1 MPGNKKKYK
10 LISVIIPSYNEEGN
24 VEKIAQYVTERLF
37 ATGYEFELIFV
48 DDGSTDQTLLRLEH
62 LHKNDTHIKYL
73 SLSRN
78 FGHQSALKAGL
89 DFAKGDAVIS
99 MDADLQH
106 PPELIKKMLQYWEDG
121 YDVVYTQ
128 RKEDPSLPYFKRAT
142 SRLFYRLLNLFS
154 DIKLEPG
161 TSDFR
166 LLDKK
171 VVSVIREMPEDNLFF
186 RGLVK
191 WVGFKQH
198 RLEYMPDLRY
208 DGSSKYSLRNMFS
221 LAISGVT
228 STSIFPLRIASL
240 LGFIVS
246 IGAFGYSLVVIYDY
260 FFTSKNLPGWTTIIL
275 AVLFLGG
282 VQLISIGIIG
292 EYLGKLL
299 IQSKGRPKYIIK
311 QTHQDAKEEN
321 PA

>member
-1 MPGNKKKYK
+1 MPGNKKKHK
-10 LISVIIPSYNEEGN
+10 LISVIIPAYNEEGN
-24 VEKIAQYVTERLF
+24 VDKIAQYVTERLSS
-37 ATGYEFELIFV
+37 TGYEFELIFV
-48 DDGSTDQTLLRLEH
+48 DDGSTDQTLNRLQH
-62 LHKNDTHIKYL
+62 LHKNDTRIKYL
-73 SLSRN
+73 SFSRN
-78 FGHQSALKAGL
+78 FGHQSALKAGM

-106 PPELIKKMLQYWEDG
+106 PPGLIKKMLQYWEDG

-128 RKEDPSLPYFKRAT
+128 RKEDHSLPYFKRTT
-142 SRLFYRLLNLFS
+142 SRLFYRLINLIS

-166 LLDKK
+166 LLDNK

-198 RLEYMPDLRY
+198 RIEYMPDLRY
-208 DGSSKYSLRNMFS
+208 DGYSKYSLRNMFS

-228 STSIFPLRIASL
+228 SISIFPLRIASL

-246 IGAFGYSLVVIYDY
+246 VGAFGYSLVVIYDY
-260 FFTSKNLPGWTTIIL
+260 FFTNKNLPGWTTIIL

-282 VQLISIGIIG
+282 VQLITIGIIG

>member
-10 LISVIIPSYNEEGN
+10 LISVIIPAYNEEGN
-24 VEKIAQYVTERLF
+24 VDKVAQYVTERLSSS
-37 ATGYEFELIFV
+37 GYEFELIFV
-48 DDGSTDQTLLRLEH
+48 DDGSTDQTLPRLQH
-62 LHKNDTHIKYL
+62 LHKNDARIKYL
-73 SLSRN
+73 SFSRN
-78 FGHQSALKAGL
+78 FGHQSALKAGM

-106 PPELIKKMLQYWEDG
+106 PPGLIKEMLQYWEDG

-128 RKEDPSLPYFKRAT
+128 RKEDHSLPYFKRTT
-142 SRLFYRLLNLFS
+142 SRLFYRLINLIS

-166 LLDKK
+166 LLDNK

-198 RLEYMPDLRY
+198 CIEYMPDLRY
-208 DGSSKYSLRNMFS
+208 DGYSKYSLRNMFS

-228 STSIFPLRIASL
+228 SISIFPLRIASL

-246 IGAFGYSLVVIYDY
+246 VGAFGYSLVVIYDY
-260 FFTSKNLPGWTTIIL
+260 FFTNKNLPGWTTIIL

-282 VQLISIGIIG
+282 VQLITIGIIG

-311 QTHQDAKEEN
+311 QTHQDAKDEN